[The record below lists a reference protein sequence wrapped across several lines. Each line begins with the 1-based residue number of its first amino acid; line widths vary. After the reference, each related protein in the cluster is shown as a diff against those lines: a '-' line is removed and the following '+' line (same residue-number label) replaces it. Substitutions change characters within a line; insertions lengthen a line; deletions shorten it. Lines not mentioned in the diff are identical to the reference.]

1 MIVEAILVTGLTL
14 AVFCL
19 GVAVGAIVENRYR
32 PPRHDSHEVEQK
44 DTNIIPLDISLAQQI
59 IDNRPMG
66 NVRAT
71 PLDWS
76 VQDPDVTLEMP
87 VYEPDKSEKLQ

>member
-19 GVAVGAIVENRYR
+19 GVAVGAIVEHRYGPTR
-32 PPRHDSHEVEQK
+32 SSQESQNTFSDS
-44 DTNIIPLDISLAQQI
+44 DAIPLDISLAQQLI
-59 IDNRPMG
+59 ESRPTE
-66 NVRAT
+66 NAT

-76 VQDPDVTLEMP
+76 IHDPDVTLELP
-87 VYEPDKSEKLQ
+87 IYEPDSSKIL

>member
-19 GVAVGAIVENRYR
+19 GVAVGAIVEHRYG
-32 PPRHDSHEVEQK
+32 PSKASQESQSTFSDS
-44 DTNIIPLDISLAQQI
+44 DLIPLDISLAQQI
-59 IDNRPMG
+59 IESRPTE
-66 NVRAT
+66 NAT

-76 VQDPDVTLEMP
+76 IHDPDITLELP
-87 VYEPDKSEKLQ
+87 IYEPNRSKNL